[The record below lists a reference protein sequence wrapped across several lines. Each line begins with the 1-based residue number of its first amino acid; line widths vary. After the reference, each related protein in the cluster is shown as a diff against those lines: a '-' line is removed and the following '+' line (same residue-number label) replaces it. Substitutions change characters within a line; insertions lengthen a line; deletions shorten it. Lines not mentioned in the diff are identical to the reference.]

1 MNRPPAAA
9 TDGDG
14 ATQAGADM
22 ANHQPT
28 PGAPASGATSSTSAH
43 PSANPT
49 AASSS
54 SSSSSGASVSP
65 SASTSANPAAAS
77 FSATATSTH
86 SSASNSVTHS
96 PMGSRDPSPTRQP
109 RRTASS
115 SGRINGATSRNN
127 SQQAQ
132 SPSPQRKSTL
142 GGPASG
148 LRSLSAT
155 TTPALVPVTANNDS
169 QSQSQVHVQAPPAPQ
184 KPAQSSELRDSTKW
198 PVSPRIRSPPPQQPR
213 NGSTTTPRPP
223 SEQDPPHPPPPP
235 ASSSSSPPPPII
247 INVQHPSPSSIQ
259 AESYQSLTASESE
272 AEDLQMASGLRT
284 PARGPLETV
293 QEVSQPNS
301 PARFR
306 GQQDATL
313 LEHVREKFTY
323 TDNQSDV
330 DGGRTLRARP
340 MLPGY
345 ENGGDS
351 RAESRRTTSVPPPLI
366 SRQSSAI
373 MLSKQAKARPEG
385 STQTMTVETETVAS
399 IPQVALAVGPKPDG
413 MNGTLR
419 TKQSTETIR
428 PPKKE
433 KKRSSRK
440 QPVNSGNGSSKAD
453 IFEAKIANAVDE
465 ANTSDSEET
474 FVYDSNPP
482 DVGERASRR
491 FHSRTPS
498 ATSIVSQSDRPN
510 MRAIYGIVDGH
521 GPAPKKSM
529 KFSNTYVNGPINDGV
544 LTGDEDGR
552 GTGRSASGSGRGTV
566 RQHHHIGRWGRQPGN
581 GHASLF
587 DNESPFQ
594 NGSRPK
600 MTSSRHSSGPPSP
613 RNHPSMSM
621 RGPLNSKRSV
631 MHMSSS
637 YDLDETTGADDERR
651 PLLDN
656 NRRGRFRRG
665 PHNLRQAEAQTYSR
679 RSSYLNRFAACLV
692 LTMMFLL
699 VITGAIGFMFATS
712 QPLSDIE
719 IVSIHNVVT
728 SEQVL
733 MFDVTVKAH
742 NPNIVVVT
750 IDHANL
756 EIFAKS
762 EYGGADSDWWDNP
775 DGPKDNL
782 VRPYDDPINDPTT
795 PGGEDETK
803 PNVLLGRIT
812 EFDSPL
818 TFEGSLFHQGL
829 SSSTGEMQLPYP
841 GNGTAGGSKRW
852 ERIYQNEFDLI
863 VKGVVKYSLP
873 LSAHIRSATV
883 SGRTTVKPNSANNPP
898 SKPNVTAENFEA

>member
-9 TDGDG
+9 TDGEG
-14 ATQAGADM
+14 ATQAGPDM

-28 PGAPASGATSSTSAH
+28 PGAPASGTTSSTSA
-43 PSANPT
+43 N
-49 AASSS
+49 
-54 SSSSSGASVSP
+54 P
-65 SASTSANPAAAS
+65 SASDSAT
-77 FSATATSTH
+77 ATATSTH

-96 PMGSRDPSPTRQP
+96 PMGSRDPSPTRHP
-109 RRTASS
+109 RRATST
-115 SGRINGATSRNN
+115 SGRINGARSRNN

-132 SPSPQRKSTL
+132 SPSRQVKSTL

-155 TTPALVPVTANNDS
+155 TTPTLVPVTANQDS
-169 QSQSQVHVQAPPAPQ
+169 QIHVQAPAPQ
-184 KPAQSSELRDSTKW
+184 KPALSSELRDSTKW
-198 PVSPRIRSPPPQQPR
+198 PVSPRVRSPPLQLLR
-213 NGSTTTPRPP
+213 NGNTTPRL
-223 SEQDPPHPPPPP
+223 SEQDPPL
-235 ASSSSSPPPPII
+235 
-247 INVQHPSPSSIQ
+247 INVQHPSPSPVQPDSSQ
-259 AESYQSLTASESE
+259 YLATSESE
-272 AEDLQMASGLRT
+272 AEDLHMASGLRS
-284 PARGPLETV
+284 PGRGPLETV
-293 QEVSQPNS
+293 QEVSQTNPPS
-301 PARFR
+301 RFR
-306 GQQDATL
+306 RQQDSPFF
-313 LEHVREKFTY
+313 EHAGEKFSY
-323 TDNQSDV
+323 ADNLSDV

-351 RAESRRTTSVPPPLI
+351 RAESRRTTSVPPPLL

-373 MLSKQAKARPEG
+373 MLSKQAKSRPEG

-399 IPQVALAVGPKPDG
+399 IPQVALAVGPKPD
-413 MNGTLR
+413 
-419 TKQSTETIR
+419 
-428 PPKKE
+428 
-433 KKRSSRK
+433 
-440 QPVNSGNGSSKAD
+440 GSSKAD

-474 FVYDSNPP
+474 FVYDSNPLTLAIEP
-482 DVGERASRR
+482 RAASTLALLVQ
-491 FHSRTPS
+491 HNH
-498 ATSIVSQSDRPN
+498 V
-510 MRAIYGIVDGH
+510 
-521 GPAPKKSM
+521 PAPKKSM
-529 KFSNTYVNGPINDGV
+529 KFSNTYVNGPINDGM

-594 NGSRPK
+594 NNPRPK
-600 MTSSRHSSGPPSP
+600 MVNSRHSSGPPSP
-613 RNHPSMSM
+613 RNHPSM
-621 RGPLNSKRSV
+621 RGPLSSKRSAI
-631 MHMSSS
+631 HMSSS
-637 YDLDETTGADDERR
+637 YDLDETTGADDEHT
-651 PLLDN
+651 PLLEN
-656 NRRGRFRRG
+656 GRSRGRFRRG
-665 PHNLRQAEAQTYSR
+665 PHNLRQAESQSYSR

-775 DGPKDNL
+775 EGPKDNL
-782 VRPYDDPINDPTT
+782 VRPFDDPVNDPTT

-803 PNVLLGRIT
+803 PNILLGRIT

-863 VKGVVKYSLP
+863 VKGVVKYTLP
-873 LSAHIRSATV
+873 LSARIRSATV

-898 SKPNVTAENFEA
+898 KKPNVTALNFEA

>member
-9 TDGDG
+9 TDGEG
-14 ATQAGADM
+14 ATQAGPDM

-28 PGAPASGATSSTSAH
+28 PGAPESGTTSSTSA
-43 PSANPT
+43 N
-49 AASSS
+49 
-54 SSSSSGASVSP
+54 P
-65 SASTSANPAAAS
+65 SASAAS
-77 FSATATSTH
+77 ESATATATSTH
-86 SSASNSVTHS
+86 SSASDSVTHS
-96 PMGSRDPSPTRQP
+96 PMGSRDPSPTRHP
-109 RRTASS
+109 RRATST
-115 SGRINGATSRNN
+115 SGRINGARSRNN

-132 SPSPQRKSTL
+132 SQSPSRQVQSTSTL

-155 TTPALVPVTANNDS
+155 TTPTLVPVTANQDS
-169 QSQSQVHVQAPPAPQ
+169 QIHVQAPAPQ
-184 KPAQSSELRDSTKW
+184 KPALSSELRDTTKW
-198 PVSPRIRSPPPQQPR
+198 PVSPRVRSPPLQLLR
-213 NGSTTTPRPP
+213 NGSTTPRL
-223 SEQDPPHPPPPP
+223 SEQDPPL
-235 ASSSSSPPPPII
+235 
-247 INVQHPSPSSIQ
+247 INVQHPSPSPVLQDSSQ
-259 AESYQSLTASESE
+259 YLATSESE
-272 AEDLQMASGLRT
+272 AEDLHMASGLRS
-284 PARGPLETV
+284 PGRGPLETV
-293 QEVSQPNS
+293 QEVSQPNA
-301 PARFR
+301 PTRFR
-306 GQQDATL
+306 RQQDSPFFEQAG
-313 LEHVREKFTY
+313 EKFSY
-323 TDNQSDV
+323 DANLSDV

-340 MLPGY
+340 MLPGH
-345 ENGGDS
+345 ENGSDS
-351 RAESRRTTSVPPPLI
+351 RVDSRRTTSVPPPLL
-366 SRQSSAI
+366 SRQSSAV

-419 TKQSTETIR
+419 TKQSTETIK

-433 KKRSSRK
+433 KKRSRK

-482 DVGERASRR
+482 DVGDRVSRR

-498 ATSIVSQSDRPN
+498 ATSIVSQGDRPN
-510 MRAIYGIVDGH
+510 MRAIYGITDSH

-529 KFSNTYVNGPINDGV
+529 KFSNTYVNGPINDGM

-594 NGSRPK
+594 NTVRPK
-600 MTSSRHSSGPPSP
+600 VANSRHSSGPPSP
-613 RNHPSMSM
+613 RNHPSM

-631 MHMSSS
+631 IHMSSS
-637 YDLDETTGADDERR
+637 YDLDETTGADDEHT
-651 PLLDN
+651 PLLEN
-656 NRRGRFRRG
+656 GRNRGRFRRG
-665 PHNLRQAEAQTYSR
+665 PHNLRQAESQSYSR

-762 EYGGADSDWWDNP
+762 EYGGADSDWWENP

-782 VRPYDDPINDPTT
+782 VRPFDDPVNDPTT

-803 PNVLLGRIT
+803 PNILLGRIT

-863 VKGVVKYSLP
+863 VKGVVKYTLP
-873 LSAHIRSATV
+873 LSARIRSATV

-898 SKPNVTAENFEA
+898 KKPNVTAMNFEA

>member
-9 TDGDG
+9 TEGGEG
-14 ATQAGADM
+14 ATQSAGPDM

-28 PGAPASGATSSTSAH
+28 PGAPASGTTSSA
-43 PSANPT
+43 
-49 AASSS
+49 
-54 SSSSSGASVSP
+54 
-65 SASTSANPAAAS
+65 
-77 FSATATSTH
+77 SATAGGQTSRQ

-96 PMGSRDPSPTRQP
+96 PMGSRDPSPTRHP
-109 RRTASS
+109 RRATSS
-115 SGRINGATSRNN
+115 SGRINGSRSRNN
-127 SQQAQ
+127 SQLDH
-132 SPSPQRKSTL
+132 SPSRQVQSKSTL

-148 LRSLSAT
+148 LRSLSAAA
-155 TTPALVPVTANNDS
+155 TPTLVPVIASQDS
-169 QSQSQVHVQAPPAPQ
+169 QHIQAPAPQ
-184 KPAQSSELRDSTKW
+184 KPAQSSELRDPTRW
-198 PVSPRIRSPPPQQPR
+198 PVSPRVRSPPLQLLR
-213 NGSTTTPRPP
+213 NGSTTPRP
-223 SEQDPPHPPPPP
+223 SEQDPPL
-235 ASSSSSPPPPII
+235 
-247 INVQHPSPSSIQ
+247 INVQHPSPSAQQ
-259 AESYQSLTASESE
+259 ADSYQYLTASESE
-272 AEDLQMASGLRT
+272 AEDMQMASGLRT

-301 PARFR
+301 PARLR
-306 GQQDATL
+306 RQQESSL
-313 LEHVREKFTY
+313 LEHVREKFSY
-323 TDNQSDV
+323 ADNHSDI
-330 DGGRTLRARP
+330 DGGRTVRARP
-340 MLPGY
+340 MLPNQ

-351 RAESRRTTSVPPPLI
+351 AGGRRTTSVPPPLL

-385 STQTMTVETETVAS
+385 STQTMTVETETVSS
-399 IPQVALAVGPKPDG
+399 IPQVALTVGPKPDG
-413 MNGTLR
+413 ANGTLR
-419 TKQSTETIR
+419 TKQSTETIK
-428 PPKKE
+428 PKKE

-453 IFEAKIANAVDE
+453 IFEAKIASAVDE

-482 DVGERASRR
+482 DVGDRVTRR

-510 MRAIYGIVDGH
+510 LRSIYGIMEGH
-521 GPAPKKSM
+521 VPAPKKSM
-529 KFSNTYVNGPINDGV
+529 KFSNNYGNGVNDGT

-552 GTGRSASGSGRGTV
+552 GTGRSAGGSGRGTV

-594 NGSRPK
+594 NTSRPK
-600 MTSSRHSSGPPSP
+600 MANSRHSSGPPSP
-613 RNHPSMSM
+613 RNHPSM
-621 RGPLNSKRSV
+621 RGPLSSKRSAI
-631 MHMSSS
+631 HMSSS
-637 YDLDETTGADDERR
+637 YDLDETTGADDERT
-651 PLLDN
+651 PLLEN
-656 NRRGRFRRG
+656 GRRGRFRRA

-762 EYGGADSDWWDNP
+762 EYGGADSDWWESP

-782 VRPYDDPINDPTT
+782 VRPLDDPVNDPTT

-803 PNVLLGRIT
+803 PNILLGRIT

-898 SKPNVTAENFEA
+898 SKPNITAVNFEA

>member
-1 MNRPPAAA
+1 MNRPPAAE
-9 TDGDG
+9 TDGVQG
-14 ATQAGADM
+14 ATQPAGPDM

-28 PGAPASGATSSTSAH
+28 PGAPASGTTSSA
-43 PSANPT
+43 
-49 AASSS
+49 
-54 SSSSSGASVSP
+54 
-65 SASTSANPAAAS
+65 
-77 FSATATSTH
+77 SATAGGQTSRQ

-96 PMGSRDPSPTRQP
+96 PMGSRDPSPTRHP
-109 RRTASS
+109 RRAASS
-115 SGRINGATSRNN
+115 SGRINGSRSRNN
-127 SQQAQ
+127 SQLDHSQ
-132 SPSPQRKSTL
+132 SPSRQSKSTL

-155 TTPALVPVTANNDS
+155 TTPTLVPVTANQDS
-169 QSQSQVHVQAPPAPQ
+169 QHIQAPAPQ
-184 KPAQSSELRDSTKW
+184 KPAQSSESRDSTKW
-198 PVSPRIRSPPPQQPR
+198 PVSPRVRSPPLQLLR
-213 NGSTTTPRPP
+213 NGSPTPRP
-223 SEQDPPHPPPPP
+223 SEQDPPL
-235 ASSSSSPPPPII
+235 
-247 INVQHPSPSSIQ
+247 INVQHPSPSAQQQ
-259 AESYQSLTASESE
+259 ADSYQYLTASESE

-301 PARFR
+301 PARR
-306 GQQDATL
+306 RQRESSL
-313 LEHVREKFTY
+313 MEHVREKLSY
-323 TDNQSDV
+323 ADSNHSDI

-340 MLPGY
+340 MLSSH
-345 ENGGDS
+345 ESGGDS
-351 RAESRRTTSVPPPLI
+351 AGARRTTSVPPPLL

-373 MLSKQAKARPEG
+373 MLSKQAKVRPEG
-385 STQTMTVETETVAS
+385 STQTMTVETETVSS

-419 TKQSTETIR
+419 TKQSTETIK

-482 DVGERASRR
+482 DVGDRVTRR

-510 MRAIYGIVDGH
+510 LRSIYGIMEGH
-521 GPAPKKSM
+521 VPAPKKSM
-529 KFSNTYVNGPINDGV
+529 KFSNTYGNGANDGM

-594 NGSRPK
+594 ASRPK
-600 MTSSRHSSGPPSP
+600 MANSRHSSGPPSP
-613 RNHPSMSM
+613 RNHPSM
-621 RGPLNSKRSV
+621 RGPLSSKRSV
-631 MHMSSS
+631 IHMSSS
-637 YDLDETTGADDERR
+637 YDLDETTGADDERT
-651 PLLDN
+651 PLLEN
-656 NRRGRFRRG
+656 GRRGRFRRG

-719 IVSIHNVVT
+719 IMSIHNVVT

-782 VRPYDDPINDPTT
+782 VHPLDDPVNDPTP
-795 PGGEDETK
+795 PGGEDDTK
-803 PNVLLGRIT
+803 PNILLGRIT

-898 SKPNVTAENFEA
+898 AKPNITAVAFEA

>member
-9 TDGDG
+9 TDGEG
-14 ATQAGADM
+14 ATQAGPDM

-28 PGAPASGATSSTSAH
+28 PGAPASGTTSSTSA
-43 PSANPT
+43 N
-49 AASSS
+49 
-54 SSSSSGASVSP
+54 P
-65 SASTSANPAAAS
+65 SASDSAT
-77 FSATATSTH
+77 ATATSTH

-96 PMGSRDPSPTRQP
+96 PMGSRDPSPTRHP
-109 RRTASS
+109 RRATST
-115 SGRINGATSRNN
+115 SGRINGARSRNN

-132 SPSPQRKSTL
+132 SPSRQVKSTL

-155 TTPALVPVTANNDS
+155 TTPTLVPVTANQDS
-169 QSQSQVHVQAPPAPQ
+169 QIHVQAPAPQ
-184 KPAQSSELRDSTKW
+184 KPALSSELRDSTKW
-198 PVSPRIRSPPPQQPR
+198 PVSPRVRSPPLQLLR
-213 NGSTTTPRPP
+213 NGNTTPRL
-223 SEQDPPHPPPPP
+223 SEQDPPL
-235 ASSSSSPPPPII
+235 
-247 INVQHPSPSSIQ
+247 INVQHPSPSPVQPDSSQ
-259 AESYQSLTASESE
+259 YLATSESE
-272 AEDLQMASGLRT
+272 AEDLHMASGLRS
-284 PARGPLETV
+284 PGRGPLETV
-293 QEVSQPNS
+293 QEVSQTNPPS
-301 PARFR
+301 RFR
-306 GQQDATL
+306 HQQDSPFF
-313 LEHVREKFTY
+313 EHAGEKFSY
-323 TDNQSDV
+323 ADNLSDV

-351 RAESRRTTSVPPPLI
+351 RAESRRTTSVPPPLL

-373 MLSKQAKARPEG
+373 MLSKQAKSRPEG

-413 MNGTLR
+413 
-419 TKQSTETIR
+419 
-428 PPKKE
+428 
-433 KKRSSRK
+433 
-440 QPVNSGNGSSKAD
+440 SSKAD

-474 FVYDSNPP
+474 
-482 DVGERASRR
+482 
-491 FHSRTPS
+491 

-510 MRAIYGIVDGH
+510 MRVLYGITDNHV
-521 GPAPKKSM
+521 PAPKKSM
-529 KFSNTYVNGPINDGV
+529 KFSNTYVNGPINDGM

-594 NGSRPK
+594 NNPRPK
-600 MTSSRHSSGPPSP
+600 MVNSRHSSGPPSP
-613 RNHPSMSM
+613 RNHPSM
-621 RGPLNSKRSV
+621 RGPLSSKRSAI
-631 MHMSSS
+631 HMSSS
-637 YDLDETTGADDERR
+637 YDLDETTGADDEHT
-651 PLLDN
+651 PLLEN
-656 NRRGRFRRG
+656 GRSRGRFRRG
-665 PHNLRQAEAQTYSR
+665 PHNLRQAESQSYSR

-775 DGPKDNL
+775 EGPKDNL
-782 VRPYDDPINDPTT
+782 
-795 PGGEDETK
+795 
-803 PNVLLGRIT
+803 
-812 EFDSPL
+812 
-818 TFEGSLFHQGL
+818 GL

-863 VKGVVKYSLP
+863 VKGVVKYTLP
-873 LSAHIRSATV
+873 LSARIRSATV

-898 SKPNVTAENFEA
+898 KKPNVTALNFEA

>member
-9 TDGDG
+9 TDGGEG
-14 ATQAGADM
+14 ATQPAGPDM

-28 PGAPASGATSSTSAH
+28 PGAPASGTTSSATGGQTSRQ
-43 PSANPT
+43 
-49 AASSS
+49 
-54 SSSSSGASVSP
+54 
-65 SASTSANPAAAS
+65 
-77 FSATATSTH
+77 

-96 PMGSRDPSPTRQP
+96 PMGSRDPSPTRHP
-109 RRTASS
+109 RRAASS
-115 SGRINGATSRNN
+115 SGRINGTRSRNS
-127 SQQAQ
+127 SQLDQ
-132 SPSPQRKSTL
+132 SPSRQIKSTL

-148 LRSLSAT
+148 LRSLSVT
-155 TTPALVPVTANNDS
+155 TAPALVPVTASQDS
-169 QSQSQVHVQAPPAPQ
+169 QHAQPPAPQ
-184 KPAQSSELRDSTKW
+184 KSAQPSSESRDTTKW
-198 PVSPRIRSPPPQQPR
+198 PVSPRVRSPPLQLLR
-213 NGSTTTPRPP
+213 NGSAAARP
-223 SEQDPPHPPPPP
+223 SEQDPPPPL
-235 ASSSSSPPPPII
+235 
-247 INVQHPSPSSIQ
+247 INVQHPSPSAQQ
-259 AESYQSLTASESE
+259 ADSYQYLTTSESE
-272 AEDLQMASGLRT
+272 AEDMQMAPGLRT

-293 QEVSQPNS
+293 QEVSHPSS
-301 PARFR
+301 PARR
-306 GQQDATL
+306 RQRDASL
-313 LEHVREKFTY
+313 LDHVREKLSY
-323 TDNQSDV
+323 ADNHSDV

-340 MLPGY
+340 RLSAQ

-351 RAESRRTTSVPPPLI
+351 AGTRAESRRTTSVPPPLL

-419 TKQSTETIR
+419 TKQSTETIKPR
-428 PPKKE
+428 KE

-453 IFEAKIANAVDE
+453 IFEAKIASAVDE

-482 DVGERASRR
+482 DVGERVTRR

-510 MRAIYGIVDGH
+510 LRSIYGIMEGH
-521 GPAPKKSM
+521 VPAPKKSM
-529 KFSNTYVNGPINDGV
+529 KFSNTYGSGVNDGM

-594 NGSRPK
+594 NASRPK
-600 MTSSRHSSGPPSP
+600 LANSRHSSGPPSP
-613 RNHPSMSM
+613 RNHPSM
-621 RGPLNSKRSV
+621 RGPLSSKRSAI
-631 MHMSSS
+631 HMSSS
-637 YDLDETTGADDERR
+637 YDLDDTTGADDERA

-656 NRRGRFRRG
+656 GRRGRFRRG

-762 EYGGADSDWWDNP
+762 EFGGADSDWWDNP

-782 VRPYDDPINDPTT
+782 VRPFDDPINDPTT

-803 PNVLLGRIT
+803 PNILLGRIT

-898 SKPNVTAENFEA
+898 PKPSVTAVPFEA